1 MTAYAEVIGD
11 PIAQSKSPLIH
22 GFWLN
27 KLGLEAQYRR
37 QLVTPAEL
45 SEFLARR
52 ADDPDWR
59 GCNVTMPHKTGVLDL
74 VADPGN
80 VRDSIGA
87 MNTIVRNPDG
97 SIFGTNTDAAGFFA
111 PIADLPLGGA
121 HIAVV
126 GTGGAALA
134 VLFALS
140 RAEVATVTMIARAPL
155 KGAALL
161 ARFGLKGQVV
171 GIEAPLPPVALLVNA
186 SALGMAGLPAYAPD
200 LSVLPDSALVYDLVY
215 APIETL
221 LLKAAAVR
229 GLETIGGLD
238 MLVGQ
243 AAVAFE
249 LFFGAEAPRAFDD
262 ELRALLTA

>member
-22 GFWLN
+22 GFWLKN
-27 KLGLEAQYRR
+27 LGLKAEYRR
-37 QLVTPAEL
+37 QLVTTAEL
-45 SEFLARR
+45 ADFLARR

-59 GCNVTMPHKTGVLDL
+59 GCNVTMPHKIGVLDL
-74 VADPGN
+74 VSDPGG

-97 SIFGTNTDAAGFFA
+97 SVFGTNTDAAGFFA
-111 PIADLPLGGA
+111 PIADFSLDGA
-121 HIAVV
+121 HVAVV

-134 VLFALS
+134 VLFALA
-140 RAEVATVTMIARAPL
+140 RARVGSVTMIARAPL
-155 KGAALL
+155 KAAALL
-161 ARFGLKGQVV
+161 ARFGLKGQVI
-171 GIEAPLPPVALLVNA
+171 GLDAPLPPVDLLVNA

-200 LSVLPDSALVYDLVY
+200 LSGLPANALVYDLVY
-215 APIETL
+215 APIETP
-221 LLKAAAVR
+221 LLKSAAAR

-249 LFFGAEAPRAFDD
+249 LFFGAQAPRAFDD
-262 ELRALLTA
+262 ELRILLTA